1 MIKNVLID
9 LDGTLLPMNQ
19 DEFLNGYFK
28 VIGKK
33 FKDYDVQKIMVSLNK
48 GINAMLHNDGV
59 ATNEKVFW
67 EVFFNDLDNDEKIAD
82 IFLDMYKNEFQSLIK
97 YTKPTLKAKKLV
109 DLMKR
114 KGLNI
119 YVCTNPLFP
128 TIATYSRLK
137 WANLNP
143 EDFNHI
149 TTYENSSYCKPN
161 INYYIEVLEKF
172 DLDPKECIMIG
183 NDVLEDLVVNKL
195 GIKTF
200 LLTDNLINTRDI
212 DFVSDYEGNF
222 DQLLDFFK

>member
-82 IFLDMYKNEFQSLIK
+82 IFFDMYKNEFQSLIK

>member
-109 DLMKR
+109 DLIKR